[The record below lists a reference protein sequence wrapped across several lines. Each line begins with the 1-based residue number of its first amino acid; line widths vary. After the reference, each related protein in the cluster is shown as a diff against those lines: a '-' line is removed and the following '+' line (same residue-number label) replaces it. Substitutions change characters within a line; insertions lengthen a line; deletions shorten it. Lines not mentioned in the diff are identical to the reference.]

1 MQHKTERPAKM
12 KIQFALIAAL
22 LLGANAAIAHEEG
35 PLHGHM
41 HGGAHASAEKMW
53 ADKLANEETL
63 AMSAAF
69 DQQGRLWRASVKD
82 RHVIVDNSADKGKTF
97 SAPVIANTDQ
107 ESIGAEGDSRPKIAI
122 GKKGEIFISW
132 TRALDK
138 PFSGDIRFARSL
150 DGGKTFSEPIT
161 VNDNREVISH
171 RFDSLAV
178 GNDGRV
184 YLVWL
189 DKRDLSAS
197 KKRHEPYDGSALYYA
212 ISDDEGGSFSANRK
226 IADHSCDC
234 CRIAL
239 TVPATGAPA
248 VFWRHVYPGNVRDHA
263 FTRLDGRNDI
273 RRVTHDNWIIE
284 ACPHHGPALS
294 VAPDGVFHFV
304 WFDNAPHADGL
315 FYARSTDDG
324 KTFSTPI
331 KIGNNAHQPGHAD
344 VLSLGSDVWMV
355 WKEFDGER
363 SLIYAMQSRDGGAT
377 WNAPKKM
384 ASTDDASDHPLL
396 VHYSGQTF
404 LSWNTVRDGYRLIP
418 LRAEAK

>member
-1 MQHKTERPAKM
+1 V
-12 KIQFALIAAL
+12 F
-22 LLGANAAIAHEEG
+22 
-35 PLHGHM
+35 
-41 HGGAHASAEKMW
+41 
-53 ADKLANEETL
+53 
-63 AMSAAF
+63 
-69 DQQGRLWRASVKD
+69 V
-82 RHVIVDNSADKGKTF
+82 
-97 SAPVIANTDQ
+97 
-107 ESIGAEGDSRPKIAI
+107 
-122 GKKGEIFISW
+122 SW

-138 PFSGDIRFARSL
+138 PFSGDIRFARSF
-150 DGGKTFSEPIT
+150 DGGKTFTAPIT

-171 RFDSLAV
+171 RFDALAV

-189 DKRDLSAS
+189 DKRDLSAA
-197 KKRHEPYDGSALYYA
+197 KKKHEPYDGSALYYA
-212 ISDDEGGSFSANRK
+212 ISNDEGASFSANRK

-239 TVPATGAPA
+239 AVPASGAPA

-263 FTRLDGRNDI
+263 FTRLDGKSDI
-273 RRVTHDNWIIE
+273 QRVTHDNWIIE

-294 VAPDGVFHFV
+294 VARDGVFHFV

-315 FYARSTDDG
+315 FYARSTDEG

-331 KIGNNAHQPGHAD
+331 KIGNDAHQPGHAD
-344 VLSLGSDVWMV
+344 VLSLGSDVWLV
-355 WKEFDGER
+355 WKEFDSEQ
-363 SLIYAMQSRDGGAT
+363 SLIYAMQSRDGGIT
-377 WNAPKKM
+377 WNAPIKI

-418 LRAEAK
+418 LGAEPK